1 MRITVK
7 VEQRVHKYLKKLQ
20 YEKFKRTGIQVT
32 LSDIIEEAIKWHREC
47 NIAHFVRTEKNLIL
61 RNSFIILDMIARNWR
76 NW

>member
-32 LSDIIEEAIKWHREC
+32 LSDIIEEAIK
-47 NIAHFVRTEKNLIL
+47 
-61 RNSFIILDMIARNWR
+61 
-76 NW
+76 